1 MFDKIWNLLFKKKSE
16 QDFRKGLF
24 KGLIA
29 LVVLLVEL
37 GFIYWHA
44 QPWYPKTILLI
55 LAGLDVIHL
64 YACIRALVDKAYF
77 KKLYIN
83 AYDERNKE
91 IIKLSVVS
99 SYVMVMMVVIYHF
112 GYAFGAELATKEP
125 ELISLSGFC
134 STLLGSALIGFFGTN
149 LLLQK
154 FY

>member
-1 MFDKIWNLLFKKKSE
+1 MFDKIWNILFKKNSE

-55 LAGLDVIHL
+55 LAGLVVIHL
-64 YACIRALVDKAYF
+64 YAYTRALVDKAYF

-83 AYDERNKE
+83 IYDERNKE

-112 GYAFGAELATKEP
+112 GDAFGAELVILEP
-125 ELISLSGFC
+125 KMISLSGFC
-134 STLLGSALIGFFGTN
+134 ATLLGTGISGFFGSK
-149 LLLQK
+149 LILQK